1 MQKRGSNNY
10 FNFTRKERTG
20 TVFLLFI
27 ILLLTTM
34 PLIYSLLFK
43 EKIINAGNIE
53 NELAVLRIKQKD
65 STRKYYPKNFDE
77 DNYQHYDS
85 PSGKKTSPYSFTGT
99 LFNFDPNTISAAQWK
114 KLGVRDKTINTIQHF
129 IAKGGKFRQPDD
141 IKKIWGLHEDE
152 IDRLLPYIKIEETV
166 SSSGPVKQESLF
178 KNVPKKQSVEMI
190 DINMADTTALILLPG
205 IGSKL
210 SNRIINFR
218 DKLGGFYSV
227 EQVAE
232 TFGLPDSVFQKI
244 RPLLILGENELKKVN
259 INTATLDELKQHPYI
274 RYKLANQLVQYRNQ
288 HGNFSAISD
297 MKKIMTVTEELYNK
311 LSPYLTSQ

>member
-1 MQKRGSNNY
+1 M
-10 FNFTRKERTG
+10 FE
-20 TVFLLFI
+20 
-27 ILLLTTM
+27 
-34 PLIYSLLFK
+34 
-43 EKIINAGNIE
+43 
-53 NELAVLRIKQKD
+53 
-65 STRKYYPKNFDE
+65 E
-77 DNYQHYDS
+77 DNYQPYHR
-85 PSGKKTSPYSFTGT
+85 PFEKKTSPYSFNGA
-99 LFNFDPNTISAAQWK
+99 LFNFDPNTITAAEWK

-178 KNVPKKQSVEMI
+178 KNVPKKRSVEMI

-218 DKLGGFYSV
+218 NKLGGFYSV